1 MALWRTAT
9 FESLEAMI
17 DYMNGALVGSV
28 NLDSVGADVDS
39 KTLIIDPGAGNVIC
53 TFAPA
58 KGRNWTLSEIVAK
71 IEATVGLEDVASIRI
86 RRIGQSLLAKDRRLL
101 LKGDPAIVIRGS
113 GTANAE
119 LGYAEGATPADDTT
133 QVITPQASVERAYR
147 NVDGQDSWTVLFY
160 S

>member
-17 DYMNGALVGSV
+17 DYMNGALIGTV
-28 NLDSVGADVDS
+28 NLDPEGADVDG
-39 KTLIIDPGAGNVIC
+39 KTLIIDAGGGNVTC

-58 KGRNWTLSEIVAK
+58 KGTNWTLEEIVAK
-71 IEATVGLEDVASIRI
+71 IEATVGLEGLASIKI
-86 RRIGQSLLAKDRRLL
+86 LKVGHSAFPKDRRLL
-101 LKGDPAIVIRGS
+101 LEGDPAIIVRGN

-133 QVITPQASVERAYR
+133 QVITPQAAVERAYR
-147 NVDGQDSWTVLFY
+147 NEDGQDTWTVLLY